1 MCLLFFLLHLFASVW
16 KVAFGTST
24 FWLTSIFLSLASSI
38 FSFGFE
44 AWMVVEH
51 DKVGLE
57 FYLSLLFLFIVL
69 IRICDDNT
77 LYHVL

>member
-1 MCLLFFLLHLFASVW
+1 
-16 KVAFGTST
+16 
-24 FWLTSIFLSLASSI
+24 
-38 FSFGFE
+38 
-44 AWMVVEH
+44 MVVEH